1 MFMQEKTVCKFKGLE
16 VIKSIKRPASSL
28 NINLVNYQYL
38 IFCFSLQVVIL
49 FMASCVLMIANGCNG
64 QTKRQIT
71 VQALVDTTIKGNF
84 VESSGLV
91 FDSTEI
97 NSFLKRRPAFNEFS
111 ADFKKFY
118 SLRNFNYVW
127 YDHKGV
133 TESTNNLFNRL
144 LAQNNDGILKSFP
157 YKDDFR
163 IMINRLQNGEAQ
175 KSSPETELM
184 LTGEYFNYAKN
195 SWGGAEVNNATA
207 SGWYLPK
214 KKLIYSDLL
223 KRQLNSPLD
232 SVEQTAVI
240 PQYLALK
247 KALNQYQQI
256 EKAGPD
262 ILVDYNK
269 AFGLLKPGDTS
280 AGIILLRKR
289 LAQLGDLKQVLVDDS
304 STADKRYDKDLEQAI
319 IRFKTRHGMNANLKL
334 NASFFKQLTIP
345 VHKRI
350 EQMIINL
357 ERLRWIPVDD
367 HGGEFILVNL
377 PEYQLHYYIGNKLN
391 WDCRV
396 VVGKLMTQTVIFSG
410 DLQYVIFSPYWNI
423 PSSIIKQEIKPGIA
437 KNPNYLRIHNMEW
450 NGGRIR
456 QKPGKNNSLGLVKF
470 IFPNSN
476 NIYLHDTPAKSL
488 FNEDN
493 RAFSHGCIR
502 VAQPKELAKRLL
514 KQLPAWTPE
523 KIDVAMH
530 AGNERTVVLKK
541 KIPVYI
547 GYFTA
552 FVNSKGQLN
561 FRDDI
566 YDRDSR
572 LLSFLMK
579 D

>member
-1 MFMQEKTVCKFKGLE
+1 MTVYKFNNPLG
-16 VIKSIKRPASSL
+16 IKSVKRPASKL
-28 NINLVNYQYL
+28 NINLVTYRYL
-38 IFCFSLQVVIL
+38 KFRFALQVLIL
-49 FMASCVLMIANGCNG
+49 CMSFCVLILSTGCTG
-64 QTKRQIT
+64 QTKIQT
-71 VQALVDTTIKGNF
+71 AVQALSDTTIKGNF
-84 VESSGLV
+84 VEASGLV

-97 NSFLKRRPAFNEFS
+97 TSFLKRHPAFNEFS

-118 SLRNFNYVW
+118 SLRHYNYVW

-133 TESTNNLFNRL
+133 TESTSNLFNRL
-144 LAQNNDGILKSFP
+144 LAQDKDGILKSIP
-157 YKDDFR
+157 YKDDFG
-163 IMINRLQNGEAQ
+163 ILINRLQNGEAQ
-175 KSSPETELM
+175 KPSLETELM

-195 SWGGAEVNNATA
+195 SWGGAQVGNATA

-247 KALNQYQQI
+247 NALNQYQQI

-262 ILVDYNK
+262 IKVGYTK
-269 AFGLLKPGDTS
+269 AFALLKPGDTS
-280 AGIILLRKR
+280 TGIILLRKR
-289 LAQLGDLKQVLVDDS
+289 LAQLGDLKQVKVDGPSDV
-304 STADKRYDKDLEQAI
+304 DKSYDQDLKQAVI
-319 IRFKTRHGMNANLKL
+319 NFKMRHGMTANPRLS
-334 NASFFKQLTIP
+334 AIFFKQLTIP
-345 VHKRI
+345 VHQRI

-357 ERLRWIPVDD
+357 ERLRWIPVND
-367 HGGEFILVNL
+367 HGGEFILINL

-437 KNPNYLRIHNMEW
+437 KNANYLRLHNMEW
-450 NGGRIR
+450 NGGNVR

-488 FNEDN
+488 FNEDT

-502 VAQPKELAKRLL
+502 VAKPKELAEKLL
-514 KQLPAWTPE
+514 RQLPVWTSE
-523 KIDVAMH
+523 KIDAAMH
-530 AGNERTVVLKK
+530 AGYERKVVLKK

-566 YDRDSR
+566 YNRDGR